1 VCRRD
6 HAPQLLDPSTEAMLA
21 EHERLSDLYL
31 YNSEMGEKR
40 TSLYLTLISAGGAVL
55 IGTAALFLLMLLV
68 VGLVTFQRLIERRT
82 RATEYL
88 RAINRVHRYFV
99 DLDPSVKPYFYWP
112 ACDDAPSFGG
122 NGGAFMGLRDVIA
135 VLNSLF
141 MGCLVAVIELVL
153 WPGLGYTAVI
163 SLAMVVVAI
172 AWFAHARYERRSCC
186 QAATKAGKYVRF
198 LKDEGE

>member
-1 VCRRD
+1 
-6 HAPQLLDPSTEAMLA
+6 
-21 EHERLSDLYL
+21 
-31 YNSEMGEKR
+31 MGEKR

-55 IGTAALFLLMLLV
+55 IGIEQLGLDARSLLWTAALFLLMLLV

-99 DLDPSVKPYFYWP
+99 DLDPSLKPYFYWP
-112 ACDDAPSFGG
+112 ACDDVPSFGG

-141 MGCLVAVIELVL
+141 VGCLVVVIVIIL
-153 WPGLGYTAVI
+153 WPGLGYTAAI
-163 SLAMVVVAI
+163 SLAVVAIAI
-172 AWFAHARYERRSCC
+172 AWFAHARYERRNCC

-198 LKDEGE
+198 PKDEGD